1 MTFNSA
7 FEQLLAA
14 WRESDELRNS
24 GAGFD
29 QRLDAKARLE
39 AARHAVRQ
47 THSI

>member
-14 WRESDELRNS
+14 WRENDELRNG

-47 THSI
+47 SRSI